1 MCPYP
6 DMLFID
12 AGAPIDLQKS
22 ALRYFQ
28 SLKEKTNEIMP
39 TNLRKIDSGTCV
51 VFFNFAIFFRKA
63 FASNTWARLCLYL
76 LQGIFCS
83 Q

>member
-6 DMLFID
+6 DMLFIE

-51 VFFNFAIFFRKA
+51 VFFQLCNIFQK
-63 FASNTWARLCLYL
+63 S
-76 LQGIFCS
+76 FCIEHLGTAVS
-83 Q
+83 LFITGNIL